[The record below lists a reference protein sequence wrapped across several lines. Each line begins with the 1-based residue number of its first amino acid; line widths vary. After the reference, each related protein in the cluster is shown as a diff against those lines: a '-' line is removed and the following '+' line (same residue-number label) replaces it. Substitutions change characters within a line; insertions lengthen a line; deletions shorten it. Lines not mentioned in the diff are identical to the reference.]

1 LRHTPSPL
9 TSSALAI
16 PSRCGSIAI
25 PMKIRGVIFDMDG
38 TITEPFFDFVK
49 IKDEAGIGDVDM
61 LDYLA
66 KASDSERARIQAIM
80 TRFEDAGVA
89 EAKLNRGARELLD
102 DLKERGMPTAL
113 LTRNTRRSV
122 DGVCR
127 KLNLKFEIV
136 VTREDG
142 PYKPAPEPI
151 WEIAKRWGVKPVE
164 VLMVGDYKWD
174 VLCARNAG
182 APCALLADGDEDA
195 DWAKHADHVITELME
210 VIEIIEGNSQ

>member
-1 LRHTPSPL
+1 MAFSP
-9 TSSALAI
+9 
-16 PSRCGSIAI
+16 RCGFIAI

-38 TITEPFFDFVK
+38 TITEPFFDFLK
-49 IKDEAGIGDVDM
+49 IKEEAGIGDVDM

-66 KASDSERARIQAIM
+66 TASATERERVQAIM
-80 TRFEDAGVA
+80 TKFEDAGVA

-102 DLKERGMPTAL
+102 DLAKRGMATAL

-127 KLNLKFEIV
+127 KLNLKFDIV

-142 PYKPAPEPI
+142 PYKPAPDAI
-151 WEIAKRWGVKPVE
+151 WQIAKRWGVKAAE

-174 VLCARNAG
+174 VLCAKNAG
-182 APCALLADGDEDA
+182 APSALLINGEGEPE
-195 DWAKHADHVITELME
+195 WAKDATYVITRLTE
-210 VIEIIEGNSQ
+210 VIEIIEGKKR

>member
-1 LRHTPSPL
+1 
-9 TSSALAI
+9 LAFGGE
-16 PSRCGSIAI
+16 CVCIAV
-25 PMKIRGVIFDMDG
+25 PMKIKGVIFDMDG

-49 IKDEAGIGDVDM
+49 IKEEAGIGDVDM

-66 KASDSERARIQAIM
+66 KAPVAERERVQAIM

-102 DLKERGMPTAL
+102 HLAGRGMPTAL

-127 KLNLKFEIV
+127 KLNLKFDIV

-151 WEIAKRWGVKPVE
+151 WQIAKRWGVKAAE

-174 VLCARNAG
+174 VLCAKNAG
-182 APCALLADGDEDA
+182 APCALLINGEGEPE
-195 DWAKHADHVITELME
+195 WAKDATYVITRLTE
-210 VIEIIEGNSQ
+210 VIEIIEGTRR

>member
-1 LRHTPSPL
+1 
-9 TSSALAI
+9 
-16 PSRCGSIAI
+16 
-25 PMKIRGVIFDMDG
+25 MKIRGVIFDMDG

-66 KASDSERARIQAIM
+66 KASAPERKRVQAIM

-89 EAKLNRGARELLD
+89 EARLNRGARELLT
-102 DLKERGMPTAL
+102 DLAKRGMPTAL

-127 KLNLKFEIV
+127 KLNLKFDIV

-151 WEIAKRWGVKPVE
+151 WEIARRWGVKPGE

-174 VLCARNAG
+174 VLCAKNAG
-182 APCALLADGDEDA
+182 APCALLADGDEEAAWAKDA
-195 DWAKHADHVITELME
+195 DHIITGLTE
-210 VIEIIEGNSQ
+210 VIEIIEGKSQ

>member
-1 LRHTPSPL
+1 
-9 TSSALAI
+9 
-16 PSRCGSIAI
+16 
-25 PMKIRGVIFDMDG
+25 MKIQGVIFDMDG

-49 IKDEAGIGDVDM
+49 IKEEAGIGDVDM

-66 KASDSERARIQAIM
+66 RASVPERTRVQAIM
-80 TRFEDAGVA
+80 TKFEDAGVA

-102 DLKERGMPTAL
+102 NLATRGMPTAL

-127 KLNLKFEIV
+127 KLNLKFDIV

-142 PYKPAPEPI
+142 PYKPAPDPI
-151 WEIAKRWGVKPVE
+151 WEIARRWGVEPSE

-195 DWAKHADHVITELME
+195 AWAKDADHIITGLTE
-210 VIEIIEGNSQ
+210 VIEIIEGKSR

>member
-1 LRHTPSPL
+1 
-9 TSSALAI
+9 
-16 PSRCGSIAI
+16 
-25 PMKIRGVIFDMDG
+25 MKIKGVIFDMDG

-49 IKDEAGIGDVDM
+49 IKEEAGIGDVDM

-66 KASDSERARIQAIM
+66 KASEPERKRVQAIM
-80 TRFEDAGVA
+80 TKFEDAGVA
-89 EAKLNRGARELLD
+89 GARLNRGARELLD
-102 DLKERGMPTAL
+102 DLARRGMPTAL

-127 KLNLKFEIV
+127 KLNLTFDIV

-151 WEIAKRWGVKPVE
+151 WEIARRWGAKPSE

-182 APCALLADGDEDA
+182 APCALLVNGDEDA
-195 DWAKHADHVITELME
+195 AWAKDADHIITELTE
-210 VIEIIEGNSQ
+210 VIEIIEGKKR